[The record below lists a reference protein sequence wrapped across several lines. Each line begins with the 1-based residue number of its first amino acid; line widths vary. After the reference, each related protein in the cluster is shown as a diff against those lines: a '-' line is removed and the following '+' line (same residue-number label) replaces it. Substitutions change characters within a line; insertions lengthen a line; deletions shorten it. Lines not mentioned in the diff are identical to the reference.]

1 MGSAI
6 ETETWQPGKVLYKI
20 DTNHTYPDVMN
31 YWAPLETI
39 EEEDDTEP
47 EHINSITTFNE
58 MKTKV
63 TPEKVG
69 NKWTRRTEKRKE
81 K

>member
-1 MGSAI
+1 
-6 ETETWQPGKVLYKI
+6 
-20 DTNHTYPDVMN
+20 MN

-39 EEEDDTEP
+39 EEEDNTEQ

-69 NKWTRRTEKRKE
+69 NKWTRRTENKIVTG
-81 K
+81 